1 MRLPGPRRAVR
12 FVPLFEEIAEMSL
25 IPFRT
30 RRPAGIEPAGLSTLS
45 EFRNEMNRVFDGLFT
60 RPLSIPT
67 WFEAAEPGHW
77 LPAIDMSE
85 DPQRIQIRAELP
97 GIDPKNVDVDVT
109 EDRLVISGEKKH
121 ATSKS
126 GNGWTHTESQYGAF
140 SRTIPLPDP
149 VDPAKVTANFENGV
163 LTVELAKTAAST
175 SRKIPVQVK

>member
-1 MRLPGPRRAVR
+1 
-12 FVPLFEEIAEMSL
+12 MSL

-30 RRPAGIEPAGLSTLS
+30 RRPAGLEPAGLSTLS
-45 EFRNEMNRVFDGLFT
+45 EFRTEMNRVFDGLFT
-60 RPLSIPT
+60 RPLAIPT

-121 ATSKS
+121 ASSKS
-126 GNGWTHTESQYGAF
+126 GNGWTHTESQCGAF

-149 VDPAKVTANFENGV
+149 VDPAKVTASFDNGV
-163 LTVELAKTAAST
+163 LTVELAKIATST
-175 SRKIPVQVK
+175 SRKVPVQVK